1 MCRIRNIWI
10 LTVGMAV
17 LPLGWATSGK
27 KLEPELKKEDWE
39 HWAFKP
45 VKRYDPPA
53 VENVAQVRNGID
65 SFILAQ
71 LEQSGLTLQP
81 SADRRTLIRRLSF
94 DLRGLPPS
102 VEEVDAFLADESDRA
117 YSDLIDRF
125 LASPAYGERWGQHW
139 LDVVRFAES
148 DGFEHDFVRKEAWR
162 YRDWVIRSLND
173 DMPYDQFLAMQIAA
187 DELYPGSEGKSIATG
202 FLVAGP
208 DMPDINLPEERAHTV
223 LNEMTST
230 TGLVFMGLTLGCAQ
244 CHDHKSD
251 PVSQADFYRLRAVF
265 ANMDFPDK
273 NNQLNHTFVESDAT
287 APPSYFM
294 ERGDFRRPSVEVA
307 PAFVRVVNL
316 KGAKIGGD
324 TAGRATTGRRKALAH
339 WLTDGEHP
347 LTSRV
352 IVNRLWQHHFGKPIV
367 GTPNDFGI
375 LGDRPSHPE
384 LLDWLASEIVARSWS
399 LKEMHR
405 LMLLSSTY
413 RQSSRQTDSS
423 WDRVIRVDPQNRRFS
438 RMSRKRMEGEA
449 IRDAMLTFS
458 GQLNPKMGGP
468 SVHPPLPP
476 EVAITLLKKQWEVS
490 EDESDH
496 YRRSI
501 YLFSRRNLR
510 FPIFDVFDRPDAN
523 ASCGRRNVSTTAP
536 QSLTLLNSEFSL
548 QSAQRAAGR
557 ILESGAAEY
566 GDWVKLCYQRI
577 FSRPE
582 SSEELEVG
590 IAFLKEQVRMLRAE
604 NRDPAELAIPKG
616 SFHQTDPYRGAALT
630 DYCLALFNLNEML
643 YLD

>member
-1 MCRIRNIWI
+1 MSRIRNIWI

-17 LPLGWATSGK
+17 LPSGWATSAK
-27 KLEPELKKEDWE
+27 RLEPELKKEDRE
-39 HWAFKP
+39 HWAFQP
-45 VKRYDPPA
+45 VKRYDPPV

-81 SADRRTLIRRLSF
+81 AADRRTLIRRLSF

-102 VEEVDAFLADESDRA
+102 IEEVDAFIADHSDRA

-187 DELYPGSEGKSIATG
+187 DELYPGSDDKKIATG

-265 ANMDFPDK
+265 ANMDFPEK
-273 NNQLNHTFVESDAT
+273 NKQLNHTFIESDAS

-316 KGAKIGGD
+316 KEAKISGNAEGK
-324 TAGRATTGRRKALAH
+324 ATTGRRKALAE
-339 WLTDGEHP
+339 WLTDAAHP

-384 LLDWLASEIVARSWS
+384 LLDWLASEIVARNWS

-423 WDRVIRVDPQNRRFS
+423 WERVIRVDPQNRLFS
-438 RMSRKRMEGEA
+438 RMGRKRMEGEA

-501 YLFSRRNLR
+501 YLFTRRNLR

-548 QSAQRAAGR
+548 QSAQRTAGS

-566 GDWVKLCYQRI
+566 GDWVKLCYQRL

-582 SSEELEVG
+582 SSEELEAG
-590 IAFLKEQVRMLRAE
+590 IAFLKEQSEMLRGE